1 MILEQVMKGSQTS
14 SLRTWLQLIVA
25 FGILLVFLVTAWL
38 PGGLF
43 SSESLKWVQNYAPVG
58 GNLYLSAL
66 LASMPIFVMFILLGG
81 LKKPAHISAIISLAA
96 TLLVATL
103 VWQMP
108 VGLAFNST
116 LLGMLVA
123 VFPILWTL
131 SSAVWI
137 FNMTVESG
145 YFEVV
150 KSSLGYVSKDRRIQT
165 LLIGFGFTTL
175 LEGIAAFGAPIAIVT
190 AMLLG
195 FGFPPLTAAT
205 VALLSDTT
213 PSVWGTQGMPVVV
226 LNSVTGLNINE
237 LSAMAGMQAPIL
249 AAFFPIALVILL
261 AGWKGFKEIWPVTIA
276 VGFSYAIVGMFVSKS
291 GPYIV
296 GISASLA
303 AIITLLVILRF
314 WRPKNTWLFPGEEK
328 SSVKN
333 NHDNKLPFG
342 EIIRAWSPYLL
353 LIAVIGL
360 VNSTPLK
367 KMFAAISTV
376 NIEWP
381 GLHNVV
387 WKLAPVVPQPEP
399 YAAVYNQ
406 PLLVVGGTLVFFAG
420 ILSVFALGIKPAQAA
435 RIYVETLKKLFL
447 PGITI
452 VSILGIAY
460 LMNYAAMTYTIG
472 LAFAATGFLFPVAVA
487 LMGMLGC
494 TLAGS
499 VAASNALFGNLSV
512 VSGAQLGIDPV
523 FSAGTLASGGTM
535 GKAIAFQDLVIA
547 SATLNKPGIEG
558 ELLRRVFGISI
569 IFALLLGAI
578 AMIQLY
584 IL

>member
-1 MILEQVMKGSQTS
+1 MEKSTKAIKTPSAGSWIS
-14 SLRTWLQLIVA
+14 PVLAAAAV
-25 FGILLVFLVTAWL
+25 LVFLATAWL
-38 PGGLF
+38 PGGF
-43 SSESLKWVQNYAPVG
+43 FYTGPIKWIQNYTPVG

-66 LASMPIFVMFILLGG
+66 TASIPIFCMFILLGG
-81 LKKPAHISAIISLAA
+81 LKKPSHISAILSLIV
-96 TLLVATL
+96 TLMVAIL
-103 VWQMP
+103 AWRMP

-116 LLGMLVA
+116 LLGMFVA
-123 VFPILWTL
+123 VFPIFWTL

-145 YFEVV
+145 YFEVI
-150 KSSLGYVSKDRRIQT
+150 KTSLGYVSKDRRIQT

-175 LEGIAAFGAPIAIVT
+175 LESIAAFGAPIAIVT

-205 VALLSDTT
+205 VALLADTT

-226 LNSVTGLNINE
+226 LHSVTGLSINE
-237 LSAMAGMQAPIL
+237 LSTVSGMQAPIL
-249 AAFFPIALVILL
+249 AAFFPIALLILI
-261 AGWKGFKEIWPVTIA
+261 AGWKGFKEIWPVTLA
-276 VGFSYAIVGMFVSKS
+276 VGLSYALVGMYLSKS

-296 GISASLA
+296 GISAALA
-303 AIITLLVILRF
+303 SILTILVILRL
-314 WRPKNTWLFPGEEK
+314 WHPKNIWLFPGEE
-328 SSVKN
+328 SLSRERDG
-333 NHDNKLPFG
+333 HENKLPLV

-367 KMFAAISTV
+367 KWLAAISTV
-376 NIEWP
+376 TIKWP

-387 WKLAPVVPQPEP
+387 WKMPPVAPQPEP
-399 YAAVYNQ
+399 YAAVYSQ
-406 PLLVVGGTLVFFAG
+406 PLLVVGGSLVFFAG
-420 ILSVFALGIKPAQAA
+420 ILSVFVLGIPPARAL
-435 RIYVETLKKLFL
+435 RIYIATLNKLLL
-447 PGITI
+447 PGVTI

-460 LMNYAAMTYTIG
+460 LMNYSAMTYTIG
-472 LAFAATGFLFPVAVA
+472 LAFAATGFLFPVAVS

-512 VSGAQLGIDPV
+512 VSGAQLGIEPA

-558 ELLRRVFGISI
+558 ELLRRVFGLSIS
-569 IFALLLGAI
+569 FALLLGVI

-584 IL
+584 LL

>member
-1 MILEQVMKGSQTS
+1 MEQS
-14 SLRTWLQLIVA
+14 SKKTQVQRPPRNWVRPAAAAGFLM
-25 FGILLVFLVTAWL
+25 VFFITAWL
-38 PGGLF
+38 PGGFF
-43 SSESLKWVQNYAPVG
+43 SHDVLEWVQNYAPVG
-58 GNLYLSAL
+58 GNIYLSAL
-66 LASMPIFVMFILLGG
+66 LAGIPIFTMFLLLGG
-81 LKKPAHISAIISLAA
+81 LKKPAHVSAIISL
-96 TLLVATL
+96 TATL
-103 VWQMP
+103 VVAVMVWKMP

-116 LLGMLVA
+116 MLGMLVA

-150 KSSLGYVSKDRRIQT
+150 KSSLGYVSRDRRIQT
-165 LLIGFGFTTL
+165 LLVGFGFTTL

-205 VALLSDTT
+205 VALLADTT

-226 LNSVTGLNINE
+226 LSSVTDLNINE
-237 LSAMAGMQAPIL
+237 LSAVSGMQAPVL
-249 AAFFPIALVILL
+249 TAFFPAALVILI
-261 AGWKGFKEIWPVTIA
+261 AGWKGFKEIWPLTIT
-276 VGFSYAIVGMFVSKS
+276 VGFSYAIVGMLASKS

-303 AIITLLVILRF
+303 SIMTILFVLRF
-314 WRPKNTWLFPGEEK
+314 WRPKTTWLFPGEEK
-328 SSVKN
+328 IFI
-333 NHDNKLPFG
+333 DNGPENRVPARK
-342 EIIRAWSPYLL
+342 IIRAWSPYLL
-353 LIAVIGL
+353 LIGVIGL
-360 VNSTPLK
+360 VTGTPLK
-367 KMFAAISTV
+367 QWLTAISTV

-387 WKLAPVVPQPEP
+387 WKLAPVVPHAEP
-399 YAAVYNQ
+399 YAAVYSQ
-406 PLLVVGGTLVFFAG
+406 PVLVVGGSLVFLAG
-420 ILSVFALGIKPAQAA
+420 VISVFVLGIKPAQAA
-435 RIYVETLKKLFL
+435 RIYIATLNKLVL
-447 PGITI
+447 PGVTI

-558 ELLRRVFGISI
+558 ELLRRVFGISL
-569 IFALLLGAI
+569 IFVLLLGVL
-578 AMIQLY
+578 AMLQLHVF
-584 IL
+584 

>member
-1 MILEQVMKGSQTS
+1 MQQSRKEVQRPPRNWVRPAVTAG
-14 SLRTWLQLIVA
+14 
-25 FGILLVFLVTAWL
+25 FLLVFFITAWL
-38 PGGLF
+38 PGGFF
-43 SSESLKWVQNYAPVG
+43 SHDIVEWVQNYAPVG
-58 GNLYLSAL
+58 GNLYFSAL
-66 LASMPIFVMFILLGG
+66 LAGIPIFTMFLLLGG
-81 LKKPAHISAIISLAA
+81 LKKPAHVAAIISLAA
-96 TLLVATL
+96 TLLVAIT
-103 VWQMP
+103 VWKMP

-116 LLGMLVA
+116 MLGMLVA

-150 KSSLGYVSKDRRIQT
+150 KSSLGYVSRDRRIQT
-165 LLIGFGFTTL
+165 LLVGFGFTTL

-205 VALLSDTT
+205 VALLADTT

-226 LNSVTGLNINE
+226 LSSVTDLNINE
-237 LSAMAGMQAPIL
+237 LSAMSGMQAPVL
-249 AAFFPIALVILL
+249 TAFFPVALVILI
-261 AGWKGFKEIWPVTIA
+261 AGWKGFKEIWPLTIA
-276 VGFSYAIVGMFVSKS
+276 VGFSYAIVGIMISKS

-296 GISASLA
+296 GIAASLA
-303 AIITLLVILRF
+303 SILTILFVLRF
-314 WRPKNTWLFPGEEK
+314 WRPKSTWLFPGE
-328 SSVKN
+328 
-333 NHDNKLPFG
+333 KLPAENG
-342 EIIRAWSPYLL
+342 SEKRLSVWEIIRAWSPYLL
-353 LIAVIGL
+353 LIGVIGL
-360 VNSTPLK
+360 VTGTPLK
-367 KMFAAISTV
+367 TWLTAISTV

-387 WKLAPVVPQPEP
+387 WKLAPVVPHSEP
-399 YAAVYNQ
+399 YAAVYSQ
-406 PLLVVGGTLVFFAG
+406 PVLVVGGSLVFLAG
-420 ILSVFALGIKPAQAA
+420 IISVFVLGIKPAKAA
-435 RIYVETLKKLFL
+435 QIYISTLKKLLL
-447 PGITI
+447 PGVTI
-452 VSILGIAY
+452 VSILGVAY

-472 LAFAATGFLFPVAVA
+472 LAFAATGFMFPVAVA

-558 ELLRRVFGISI
+558 ELLRRVFGISL
-569 IFALLLGAI
+569 IFALLLGAL
-578 AMIQLY
+578 AMLQLHVF
-584 IL
+584 

>member
-1 MILEQVMKGSQTS
+1 M
-14 SLRTWLQLIVA
+14 
-25 FGILLVFLVTAWL
+25 
-38 PGGLF
+38 
-43 SSESLKWVQNYAPVG
+43 QNYTPIG
-58 GNLYLSAL
+58 DNLYLSAL
-66 LASMPIFVMFILLGG
+66 LAGTPILSMFLLLGG
-81 LKKPAHISAIISLAA
+81 LKKPAHVSAIISLLA
-96 TLLVATL
+96 TLLVAIG
-103 VWQMP
+103 VWKMP

-116 LLGMLVA
+116 LMGMLMA

-145 YFEVV
+145 YFEIV

-165 LLIGFGFTTL
+165 LLVGFGFTTL

-226 LNSVTGLNINE
+226 LNSVTGLDINE
-237 LSAMAGMQAPIL
+237 LSAMSGMQAPIL
-249 AAFFPIALVILL
+249 TAFFPIALVILI
-261 AGWKGFKEIWPVTIA
+261 AGWKGFKEIWPLTFA
-276 VGFSYAIVGMFVSKS
+276 VGFSYAVVGMLASKS

-303 AIITLLVILRF
+303 SILTILIFLRF
-314 WRPKNTWLFPGEEK
+314 WRPKNTWLFPGE
-328 SSVKN
+328 KN
-333 NHDNKLPFG
+333 TDIQDKAEEKLPTG
-342 EIIRAWSPYLL
+342 QIIRAWSPYLL

-360 VNSTPLK
+360 VTGTPMK
-367 KMFAAISTV
+367 KWLTQISTV
-376 NIEWP
+376 NFEWA
-381 GLHNVV
+381 GLHNAV

-399 YAAVYNQ
+399 YAAVYSQ
-406 PLLVVGGTLVFFAG
+406 PLLVVGGSLVFFAG
-420 ILSVFALGIKPAQAA
+420 IISVFVLGIKPSKAAQ
-435 RIYVETLKKLFL
+435 IYVSTLKNLLL
-447 PGITI
+447 PGVTI
-452 VSILGIAY
+452 ICILGIAY

-569 IFALLLGAI
+569 IFALLLGAL
-578 AMIQLY
+578 AMIQLH
-584 IL
+584 IF

>member
-1 MILEQVMKGSQTS
+1 MQQSRKEVQRPPRNWVRPAVTAG
-14 SLRTWLQLIVA
+14 
-25 FGILLVFLVTAWL
+25 FLLVFFITAWL
-38 PGGLF
+38 PGGFL
-43 SSESLKWVQNYAPVG
+43 SHDIVEWVQNYAPVG
-58 GNLYLSAL
+58 GNLYFSAL
-66 LASMPIFVMFILLGG
+66 LAGIPIFTMFLLLGG
-81 LKKPAHISAIISLAA
+81 LKKPAHVAAIISLAA
-96 TLLVATL
+96 TLLVAIT
-103 VWQMP
+103 VWKMP

-116 LLGMLVA
+116 MLGMLVA

-150 KSSLGYVSKDRRIQT
+150 KNSLGYVSKDRRIQT
-165 LLIGFGFTTL
+165 LLVGFGFTTL

-205 VALLSDTT
+205 VALLADTT

-226 LNSVTGLNINE
+226 LSSVTDLNINE
-237 LSAMAGMQAPIL
+237 LSAMSGMQAPVL
-249 AAFFPIALVILL
+249 TAFFPVALVILI
-261 AGWKGFKEIWPVTIA
+261 AGWKGFKEIWPLTIA
-276 VGFSYAIVGMFVSKS
+276 VGFSYAIVGILISKS

-296 GISASLA
+296 GIAASLA
-303 AIITLLVILRF
+303 SILTILFVLRF
-314 WRPKNTWLFPGEEK
+314 WRPKSTWLFPGE
-328 SSVKN
+328 
-333 NHDNKLPFG
+333 KLPAENSSEKRLSVW

-353 LIAVIGL
+353 LIGVIGL
-360 VNSTPLK
+360 VTGTPLK
-367 KMFAAISTV
+367 KWLTAISTV

-387 WKLAPVVPQPEP
+387 WKLAPVVPHSEP
-399 YAAVYNQ
+399 YAAVYSQ
-406 PLLVVGGTLVFFAG
+406 PVLVVGGSLVFLAG
-420 ILSVFALGIKPAQAA
+420 IISVFVLGIKPAKAA
-435 RIYVETLKKLFL
+435 QIYISTLKKLLL
-447 PGITI
+447 PGVTI
-452 VSILGIAY
+452 VSILGVAY

-558 ELLRRVFGISI
+558 ELLRRVFGISL
-569 IFALLLGAI
+569 IFVLLLGAL
-578 AMIQLY
+578 AMLQLHVF
-584 IL
+584 